1 MLRMARGEEG
11 ALKEFEDLLDVGNNA
26 FLVGG
31 VKLAKERETKRAKAT
46 ADGDSTGADG
56 DTEEDVAD
64 SKRDDDDR

>member
-1 MLRMARGEEG
+1 MASGEDG

-31 VKLAKERETKRAKAT
+31 VKLAKERETMRADAT
-46 ADGDSTGADG
+46 ADGDSTGADM
-56 DTEEDVAD
+56 DTEKHVAD